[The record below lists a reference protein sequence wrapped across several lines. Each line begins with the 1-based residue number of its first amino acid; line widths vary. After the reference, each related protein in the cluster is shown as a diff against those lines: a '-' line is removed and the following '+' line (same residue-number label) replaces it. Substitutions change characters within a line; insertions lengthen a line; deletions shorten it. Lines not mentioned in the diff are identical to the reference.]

1 MRHAWIALL
10 LVACETTPSSGH
22 PFTPVKVASA
32 LEPIVDDG
40 GEPWFDEQPA
50 VIISSEEMDAVL
62 DAEAKGEPMAAPVA
76 EPAAEPAAAPAAET
90 VAAPVVAPAVAVAA
104 VTAPGLAPSQPMVM
118 GGAAWPVRLVRTL
131 PDTLPPRAILGLPD
145 GREIVVTPGSMVP
158 DQGLV
163 VVAIGRQSA
172 QLARVSAQG
181 DHAAIQPMML
191 NAQY

>member
-22 PFTPVKVASA
+22 PFTPVKVTSASDPVTD
-32 LEPIVDDG
+32 EG

-50 VIISSEEMDAVL
+50 VVISSEEMDAAS
-62 DAEAKGEPMAAPVA
+62 DAAAKGEPV
-76 EPAAEPAAAPAAET
+76 PAPAAAPT
-90 VAAPVVAPAVAVAA
+90 AAPAAAAPAPAPAPAPAVAVAVAA
-104 VTAPGLAPSQPMVM
+104 VAAPSLAPSQPMVM

-181 DHAAIQPMML
+181 DHASIQPLML
-191 NAQY
+191 SSQY

>member
-32 LEPIVDDG
+32 SEPIVDDG

-50 VIISSEEMDAVL
+50 VIISSEEMDAVS
-62 DAEAKGEPMAAPVA
+62 DAEAKGEPVAAPVA
-76 EPAAEPAAAPAAET
+76 EPAAEPAAET
-90 VAAPVVAPAVAVAA
+90 VAAPVVAPTVAVAAVAA